1 MSDNEIM
8 SLPDWD
14 IAFDL
19 SIEQFKKQHAKEP
32 TLVELQNLIEI
43 LVKQFH
49 ELGYLIEPAQKK
61 MMG

>member
-14 IAFDL
+14 IAFDD
-19 SIEQFKKQHAKEP
+19 SIEQFKIQNRKEP
-32 TLVELQNLIEI
+32 TLLELQNIIEI
-43 LVKQFH
+43 LVKRFH
-49 ELGYLIEPAQKK
+49 ELGYLIEPRQKR